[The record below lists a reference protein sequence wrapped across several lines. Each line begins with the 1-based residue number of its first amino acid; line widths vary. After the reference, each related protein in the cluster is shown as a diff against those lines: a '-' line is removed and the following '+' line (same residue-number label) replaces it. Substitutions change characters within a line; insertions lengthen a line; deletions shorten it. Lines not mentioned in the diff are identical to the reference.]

1 MNISTTFD
9 LYLTDYLLPKV
20 SEVSFKNRV
29 FCLFAMTYI
38 SIFKLP
44 RKFLINYFR
53 GNGKEMVIE
62 SKKLIISN
70 HVVFNKIFEEISDS
84 INKGLTKGSINIC
97 QTDVYEPNFRYS
109 IGSFTI
115 YYSLNG
121 ESIEI
126 NVKSDYNF
134 KSYPERLT
142 KYLHSWLYSMSI
154 KGYAM
159 NFKIRGNSWTT
170 SFSELAS
177 TKESNKP
184 KRIPKNTYV
193 Y

>member
-1 MNISTTFD
+1 MKILTTFD
-9 LYLTDYLLPKV
+9 LYLCDYFLPKI
-20 SEVSFKNRV
+20 SEENFKNRI
-29 FCLFAMTYI
+29 FCLFAITYI
-38 SIFKLP
+38 SVFKLP

-62 SKKLIISN
+62 TRKLIISN
-70 HVVFNKIFEEISDS
+70 YVVFNNFFEAISTS
-84 INKGLTKGSINIC
+84 INKGLTEGSLNIC
-97 QTDVYEPNFRYS
+97 QTDVHDPNYRYS

-115 YYSLNG
+115 NYSLYG

-126 NVKSDYNF
+126 NVNSGYNF
-134 KSYPERLT
+134 QPYPDRLT
-142 KYLHSWLYSMSI
+142 KHLHRWLYSMTT
-154 KGYAM
+154 KGYVM

-177 TKESNKP
+177 AKVSNTP
-184 KRIPKNTYV
+184 KRFPKNTYV